1 VLFVL
6 VVVFG
11 LLAGVALF
19 RRAYP
24 HILSWCLDHKLLF
37 LAAPTVLVLFGAT
50 VWLGFDRVFAF
61 LPGAGGGGADGSA
74 WSRLWTGPR
83 HALPGL
89 GKEFMPPLD
98 EGSFLYMPTTM
109 PHASIGEATD
119 VLAKLDMAMGTVPE
133 VDQVVGKLGRARS
146 ALDPAPI
153 SMVETIIN
161 YKPEYRLDEHGRRQ
175 RFAWDAEAGDFVR
188 DQAGEPVPDPHGRY
202 YRQWRDHISTADD
215 IWDEIVA
222 AAQLPGTTSAPKLQP
237 IAARLVMLQSGMRAP
252 MGVKVRGPSLE
263 AIEEA
268 ALLIEHHL
276 KDVPGV
282 AAETVIAD
290 RVVGKPYLELVIDRE
305 ALARHGLSVARVQNV
320 IETAL
325 GGRTLTTTVE
335 GRERYAVRVR
345 YARERRDDLEELRRV
360 LVQGMDGAPVP
371 LGDLVRI
378 DYVRGPMT
386 IKSEDTFL
394 LGYVIFDKQ
403 DGRAEVDVVEDAR
416 DHLDRLR
423 AEGAMVLPE
432 GVSYAFA
439 GSFENQ
445 VRSQRTLS
453 LVLPVA
459 LALIFLVLYM
469 QFKRVS
475 TTAMVFGGVFVAWAG
490 GFAMVWLYGQPW
502 FLDLAFLGVPL
513 RDMFSVHT
521 VNLSVAVWVGFLALF
536 GIATDDGVLMATY
549 LDQSFLEHRPEN
561 RAEVRRAAIAAAER
575 RVRPA
580 LMTSATTILALLPV
594 LTLTG
599 RGADIMIPM
608 AIPSFGGMTVA
619 LLTLFIVPV
628 LYAWREERALRG

>member
-1 VLFVL
+1 HKTRPYQT
-6 VVVFG
+6 
-11 LLAGVALF
+11 LA
-19 RRAYP
+19 
-24 HILSWCLDHKLLF
+24 H
-37 LAAPTVLVLFGAT
+37 
-50 VWLGFDRVFAF
+50 AF
-61 LPGAGGGGADGSA
+61 
-74 WSRLWTGPR
+74 
-83 HALPGL
+83 PGL

-109 PHASIGEATD
+109 PHVSIGEAVD
-119 VLAKLDMAMGTVPE
+119 VLAKLDQAIGTVPE

-153 SMVETIIN
+153 SMVETIIS
-161 YKPEYRLDEHGRRQ
+161 YKPEYRTDERGRRL
-175 RFAWDAEAGDFVR
+175 RFAWDARKGDFVR
-188 DQAGEPVPDPHGRY
+188 DAAGEPVPDPHGRY
-202 YRQWRDHISTADD
+202 YRQWREDIRTADD
-215 IWDEIVA
+215 IWNAIVA

-263 AIEEA
+263 AIEQA
-268 ALLIEHHL
+268 ALAIEKRL
-276 KDVPGV
+276 KEVPGV
-282 AAETVIAD
+282 APETVIAD
-290 RVVGKPYLELVIDRE
+290 RVVGKPYLELIIDRE
-305 ALARHGLSVARVQNV
+305 ALARHGLTVARVQNV

-325 GGRTLTTTVE
+325 GGRAVTTTVE

-345 YARERRDDLEELRRV
+345 YARERRDDLDELRRV

-403 DGRAEVDVVEDAR
+403 EGQAEVDVVEAAR
-416 DHLDRLR
+416 DHLQQLRDRGEL
-423 AEGAMVLPE
+423 VLPE
-432 GVSYAFA
+432 GVSYTFA

-445 VRSQRTLS
+445 VRSQKTLA
-453 LVLPVA
+453 LVMPLA
-459 LALIFLVLYM
+459 LALIFLVLYL
-469 QFKRVS
+469 QFKRFS
-475 TTAMVFGGVFVAWAG
+475 TTTMVFGGVFVAWAG
-490 GFAMVWLYGQPW
+490 GFLMIWMYAQPW
-502 FLDLAFLGVPL
+502 FLDLSFLGVPL
-513 RDMFSVHT
+513 RTMFNVHT

-549 LDQSFLEHRPEN
+549 LDQSFAEHRPAS
-561 RAEVRRAAIAAAER
+561 RAEVRRATIAAAER

-628 LYAWREERALRG
+628 LYAWREERALRD